1 MVALPTRLL
10 AITALAAQLAS
21 CGREDD
27 TPVQS
32 QRIALD
38 RPVAAQAEFT
48 PAPDTEGADWHI
60 SVDGRGISWGKT
72 GDAPLLSLE
81 CVLSGDEPPQIEIT
95 RHAPAPPGARAFFAV
110 LGNGVN
116 ARLKV
121 DAKLSDNEWRWEG
134 SYPADAALLDVFTG
148 PRNITATLPGG
159 GMLQIDGSDLPQQ
172 FVTWC
177 RNDGRE
183 QALEAEDE
191 AGEADAPTE
200 EDEVAAPP
208 A

>member
-1 MVALPTRLL
+1 
-10 AITALAAQLAS
+10 
-21 CGREDD
+21 
-27 TPVQS
+27 
-32 QRIALD
+32 
-38 RPVAAQAEFT
+38 
-48 PAPDTEGADWHI
+48 
-60 SVDGRGISWGKT
+60 
-72 GDAPLLSLE
+72 
-81 CVLSGDEPPQIEIT
+81 
-95 RHAPAPPGARAFFAV
+95 V

-159 GMLQIDGSDLPQQ
+159 GMLEIAGSDLPQQ

-177 RNDGRE
+177 RNDGK
-183 QALEAEDE
+183 D
-191 AGEADAPTE
+191 
-200 EDEVAAPP
+200 AAPVQSEASEEEASAPETMESPP